1 MMRACVAALTGLL
14 LASPAFA
21 QSNGATFYGGG
32 PNSPISGGVVIP
44 AGKGLVWTSGTG
56 PAVVNRDAPAG
67 SPERYGDTQAQAK
80 SVLQRLAD
88 QLKAQGLSMKD
99 VVYIRAYLVADPN
112 KNNQLDTQGWNA
124 AFREVFGTADN
135 PTKPARTTVGV
146 AALVGAGQMV
156 EVEAFAVA
164 P

>member
-1 MMRACVAALTGLL
+1 MMRACVAALAGLL
-14 LASPAFA
+14 LASPVFA
-21 QSNGATFYGGG
+21 QTPPKYYGTN
-32 PNSPISGGVVIP
+32 PRSPIAGGVIIP
-44 AGKGLVWTSGTG
+44 AGRNLIWTSGTG
-56 PAVVNRDAPAG
+56 PAVVNRDAPAT

-88 QLKAQGLSMKD
+88 QLKEQGASMKD
-99 VVYIRAYLVADPN
+99 VVYIRCYLVADPN

-124 AFREVFGTADN
+124 AFREVFGTDDN

-146 AALVGAGQMV
+146 ASLVGAGQLI

>member
-1 MMRACVAALTGLL
+1 MMRACVAALAGLL
-14 LASPAFA
+14 LAVPASA
-21 QSNGATFYGGG
+21 QSAKFYGN

-44 AGKGLVWTSGTG
+44 AGKSLLWTSGTG
-56 PAVVNRDAPAG
+56 PAVANRDAPAD
-67 SPERYGDTQAQAK
+67 SPDRYGDTQAQAK
-80 SVLQRLAD
+80 SVLSRLAD
-88 QLKAQGLSMKD
+88 QLKEQGLSMKD

-112 KNNQLDTQGWNA
+112 KGSKLDTQGWNA
-124 AFREVFGTADN
+124 AFREVFGTAEN

-146 AALVGAGQMV
+146 ASLVGAGQLV